1 MHPVTEQRIA
11 KMVVRVLKKNGGG
24 TLQVPAPLPGAA
36 TSLPGPP
43 VSAETKTA
51 PSEQPD
57 AAPNV
62 LVELDGAR
70 TPPGPVDIKQMK
82 VLVRSLLSED
92 SHWHTEQ
99 SILDGLRLVTQTAAP
114 VKHLCNLPA
123 GLTAI
128 PFDLLLVLGNP
139 DANFFDELRDP
150 VLSGSPAK
158 AVWLAD
164 AAAPAEQ
171 LPSIADA

>member
-1 MHPVTEQRIA
+1 M
-11 KMVVRVLKKNGGG
+11 LKKNGGG